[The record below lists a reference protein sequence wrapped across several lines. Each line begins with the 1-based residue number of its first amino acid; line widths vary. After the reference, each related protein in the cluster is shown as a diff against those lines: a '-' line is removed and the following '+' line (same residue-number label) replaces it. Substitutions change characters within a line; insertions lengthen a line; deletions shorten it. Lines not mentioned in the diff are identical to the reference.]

1 MFWNKKISLFIF
13 ALKNNSEAKF
23 LIALKKSTNSIFM
36 INKTFFILF
45 LFTGTLIYSQNIKTQ
60 AQPTILGDIAYFIKN
75 KLVSKEELVV
85 IKPEEIES
93 VNVVKR
99 DTVIEKRRYSGQIFV
114 VLKTPI
120 KSE

>member
-1 MFWNKKISLFIF
+1 
-13 ALKNNSEAKF
+13 
-23 LIALKKSTNSIFM
+23 M
-36 INKTFFILF
+36 IKKTFVILS
-45 LFTGTLIYSQNIKTQ
+45 LFTGTMIYSQNITTK
-60 AQPTILGDIAYFIKN
+60 AQPAILGDIAYFIKN

-85 IKPEEIES
+85 IKPDEIES

-99 DTVIEKRRYSGQIFV
+99 DTIIEKRRYSGQIFV